1 VTDGDIT
8 WGQMWAEEERQRQA
22 AAESAWGQQVPLD
35 GPLRQ
40 SEADEGLTLAPEP
53 YFGEQAPH
61 HPEPQPY
68 FEYSADPVEAEAETQ
83 PPAPRVTLP
92 AAPPPRLWDRDK
104 EPVEG
109 LDELDWQ
116 APPPPATEPPEP
128 QPSPQDREWES
139 TWADG
144 IHKPRHAK

>member
-1 VTDGDIT
+1 MTDGDIT
-8 WGQMWAEEERQRQA
+8 WGEMWAEEERQRQA
-22 AAESAWGQQVPLD
+22 AAESAWGQQVPAD
-35 GPLRQ
+35 GLSRQ
-40 SEADEGLTLAPEP
+40 SEAELGLTLAPEP
-53 YFGEQAPH
+53 YFGGQPPH
-61 HPEPQPY
+61 YPEPQPY
-68 FEYSADPVEAEAETQ
+68 FEYSADPMETEAQGQ
-83 PPAPRVTLP
+83 PPALRVHLP
-92 AAPPPRLWDRDK
+92 SAPPPKLRELDQ

-116 APPPPATEPPEP
+116 APPPPATPSEP